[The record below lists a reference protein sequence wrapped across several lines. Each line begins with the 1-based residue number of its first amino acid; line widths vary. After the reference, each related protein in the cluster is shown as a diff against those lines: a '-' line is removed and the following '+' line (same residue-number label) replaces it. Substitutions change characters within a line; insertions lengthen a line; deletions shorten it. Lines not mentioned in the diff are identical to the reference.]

1 MEKSKFAEI
10 FNSLSG
16 SERKEFGKFL
26 ESPFYNTNRNLSL
39 AYELICENDTL
50 PTKEEIHKHIYGDK
64 EYKDENIRYILSEL
78 LKLSEEYL
86 GVLNLRK
93 HEHVIKL
100 HTLTELNSRDLDKLF
115 ERNLKSC
122 RKKID
127 EINPNDYSYHLA
139 DFEAISAERDFNSKR
154 KEFIT
159 DQGGRT
165 EAMIRFYAIE
175 ILKECRFFY
184 NQNVRSLEK
193 ESGIPMERE
202 VLDYVQKNNFLGVPA
217 IEIIY
222 YQVMTLLEYENT
234 QHFYLLKKLSEKY
247 AEVIT
252 HVEKYNAF
260 VILLN
265 YANKRIAFGD
275 KEFIKERLEVHKM
288 SDKVNALTKDNYI
301 APLRF
306 ERIVDDAIAVGDFIW
321 AEEFIRN
328 YGDYLPGNEKEDTIS
343 LSYSNINYVKGDKEK
358 ALEYI
363 LKVNFEPVVLNL
375 RKRNITMKL
384 YYELGYLETLIS
396 YMDSY
401 KHYLAKNQKQMPPDV
416 FEHYTNFVKAVADL
430 TELKSLYDKDRVD
443 KLMIRLEK
451 LRPGKEKHWV
461 TEMAGKLS
469 KDRKD

>member
-39 AYELICENDTL
+39 AYELICENDIL

-202 VLDYVQKNNFLGVPA
+202 VLDYVQKNNFLGAPA

-252 HVEKYNAF
+252 HVEK
-260 VILLN
+260 
-265 YANKRIAFGD
+265 
-275 KEFIKERLEVHKM
+275 
-288 SDKVNALTKDNYI
+288 
-301 APLRF
+301 
-306 ERIVDDAIAVGDFIW
+306 
-321 AEEFIRN
+321 
-328 YGDYLPGNEKEDTIS
+328 
-343 LSYSNINYVKGDKEK
+343 
-358 ALEYI
+358 
-363 LKVNFEPVVLNL
+363 
-375 RKRNITMKL
+375 
-384 YYELGYLETLIS
+384 
-396 YMDSY
+396 
-401 KHYLAKNQKQMPPDV
+401 
-416 FEHYTNFVKAVADL
+416 
-430 TELKSLYDKDRVD
+430 
-443 KLMIRLEK
+443 
-451 LRPGKEKHWV
+451 
-461 TEMAGKLS
+461 
-469 KDRKD
+469 